1 MLTSRK
7 QLWPRTLLPALSA
20 NAPAPTAADAAA
32 PALDLSR
39 LLELDP
45 TGHNGLVVRVLATYQ
60 ASFQDLMARL
70 QRAAEAQDQAAFFL
84 AVHTLKSSSAYVGA
98 DGLAQ
103 ACAEV
108 ERTVRD
114 QPTTALRPQ
123 LGCLLGAAAS
133 VAAAVQQHLHAHEP
147 GARP

>member
-1 MLTSRK
+1 LS
-7 QLWPRTLLPALSA
+7 ALSA
-20 NAPAPTAADAAA
+20 NATLPQVVDAAA

-45 TGHNGLVVRVLATYQ
+45 TGQNGLIARVLATYE
-60 ASFQDLMARL
+60 ASFRDLMGRL
-70 QRAAEAQDQAAFFL
+70 QRAADAQDQPGFFL

-98 DGLAQ
+98 EAMAQ

-114 QPTTALRPQ
+114 QPGVGLPAQ
-123 LGCLLGAAAS
+123 LARLGAVSAQ
-133 VAAAVQQHLHAHEP
+133 VAAAVRQHLAAAQPE
-147 GARP
+147 ASA